1 MEQTIIIVSSAI
13 GAAIICFGAAIAAAF
28 GNSLL
33 GRMALESMTRQ
44 PELADKIL
52 INSLIYM
59 GLIEAVPI
67 IGIVIAIILVLANP
81 FV

>member
-1 MEQTIIIVSSAI
+1 MEQTIIIASSAV
-13 GAAIICFGAAIAAAF
+13 GAAIICFGAAIAAGF
-28 GNSLL
+28 GNSFL
-33 GRMALESMTRQ
+33 GSRALESMTRQ

-52 INSLIYM
+52 VNSLIYM

-81 FV
+81 FI